1 MRPAV
6 IAGAALLAG
15 LAACAL
21 VLSSD
26 HMADRAVWAVF
37 GPVVGWNFVGTGLY
51 ASRRRPESRFGALMV
66 LLGFTWLLAP
76 LGAADNPW
84 LFALGI
90 VLGSLWGPVLAHML
104 LSFPSGRLAGAGQRA
119 VVVAAYVLV
128 PLAPVPGML
137 VSESEVLADCDGPCP
152 ENPLLVSHDERL
164 GEILFAAGS
173 AV

>member
-1 MRPAV
+1 MRPRSSPR
-6 IAGAALLAG
+6 AALLAG

-37 GPVVGWNFVGTGLY
+37 GPVVGWSFVGTGLY

-84 LFALGI
+84 LFTLGI
-90 VLGSLWGPVLAHML
+90 VLGSLWGPVLAPRPAQL
-104 LSFPSGRLAGAGQRA
+104 PVGRLAGAGSAPSWSPR
-119 VVVAAYVLV
+119 YVLV
-128 PLAPVPGML
+128 PLAPR
-137 VSESEVLADCDGPCP
+137 ARRCW
-152 ENPLLVSHDERL
+152 
-164 GEILFAAGS
+164 
-173 AV
+173 